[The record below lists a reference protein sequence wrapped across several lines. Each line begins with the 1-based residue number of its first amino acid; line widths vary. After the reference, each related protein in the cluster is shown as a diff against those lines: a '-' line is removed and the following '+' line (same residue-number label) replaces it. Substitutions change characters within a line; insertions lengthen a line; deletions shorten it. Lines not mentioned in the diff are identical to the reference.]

1 MKQYLRNP
9 KHREHDQDE
18 KSQRGQKAT
27 QHKDELETEA
37 SEEGGD

>member
-9 KHREHDQDE
+9 KHREHQEDE

-27 QHKDELETEA
+27 KNKDDIEE
-37 SEEGGD
+37 SSDEGGD